1 MNSTRNSLTTLL
13 IQTSKEM
20 KTMKDRKFGTE
31 VVNAT
36 QEVNGLNG
44 VKQVVNIDTSD
55 IEKLS
60 NEDVS
65 AIAHNVSHKI
75 QLKQDDEA

>member
-1 MNSTRNSLTTLL
+1 
-13 IQTSKEM
+13 
-20 KTMKDRKFGTE
+20 MKDRKFGTE

-36 QEVNGLNG
+36 QEVNDING
-44 VKQVVNIDTSD
+44 VKQAVSIDTSD

-65 AIAHNVSHKI
+65 AIVHNVSHKI

>member
-1 MNSTRNSLTTLL
+1 
-13 IQTSKEM
+13 
-20 KTMKDRKFGTE
+20 MKDRKFGTE

>member
-1 MNSTRNSLTTLL
+1 
-13 IQTSKEM
+13 M
-20 KTMKDRKFGTE
+20 KVDF
-31 VVNAT
+31 NI
-36 QEVNGLNG
+36 NG
-44 VKQVVNIDTSD
+44 VKQAVDIDTSD